1 MTVETPN
8 TFRELEGQSHVND
21 VILDCI
27 NRNHVIFEL
36 DCDGTILSANPFFQN
51 LMQHESDEIVGINL
65 KDICH
70 EGFVLSSDFEQFV
83 TQLQA
88 GRSTSGELHYRDKSG
103 ASVWIKGSCDP
114 VLDRNGTVPKCV
126 FIGTDVTA
134 EKHALAALLQKTSGF
149 ENSSAAMMAV
159 NRDLVVTEVNKATI
173 ELLGKSAETFAKI
186 WPDFDPDH
194 MIGSC
199 IDIFH
204 KDPTHQRTM
213 LSDPSILPYRTD
225 ITIGDFKFALNVGGI
240 FDDAGNY
247 VGNLLEWDDVTEERV
262 NTGILAALDRSQA
275 VVEFALDGTITSA
288 NANFLTIAGYTLDEI
303 VGRHHSL
310 FVDPAE
316 VTGKSYKKFW
326 KDLASGEVQEGEFKR
341 IGKDGAEI
349 WMQATY
355 NPIFDGNGKPFKV
368 VKFATNVTEQVAM
381 RKTAETLSL
390 VANETD
396 NSVVITDA
404 HGRIEYI
411 NPGFTKLTGY
421 SFADALGKK
430 PGEILQGKHTD
441 PDTVKDIRKKLD
453 AQQPFY
459 SEILNYDKNG
469 TPYWIA
475 LAINPVFDAAG
486 NLSKFVSIQT
496 NINETKLE
504 QQAFNCKFDAIA
516 RMTAIIEFTP
526 DGTIIDANENFFK
539 ATGYSLEEIKGKH
552 HRMFCPAELA
562 QSAEYKE
569 FWHQLGAGHADT
581 GKYHRVTK
589 SGKDLWL
596 SASYSPIF
604 DQENNVTSVVKFA
617 TDITTQVELEKEI
630 SRIADGFAERAIE
643 ISGQASVVAEG
654 AQSLGATTEEI
665 SASIEELSASIDSI
679 AQNSGESD
687 EIAKKTK
694 IEADVGARA
703 IDKSIESMQLINESS
718 EQINEIVEVI
728 SEIASQTNLLAFNAA
743 IEAARAGE
751 HGLGFSVVADE
762 VRKLAE
768 RSSQATKE
776 ITKLIKESV
785 KRVGQGSEV
794 SKEAGE
800 AFKRILDGIAKTT
813 NSISEISVA
822 AREQQ
827 TAARDV
833 TDAVQTIVIA
843 SEKAAIASEAIA
855 SSTESLSVGASEL
868 KAEVAKL
875 AA

>member
-1 MTVETPN
+1 
-8 TFRELEGQSHVND
+8 
-21 VILDCI
+21 
-27 NRNHVIFEL
+27 
-36 DCDGTILSANPFFQN
+36 
-51 LMQHESDEIVGINL
+51 
-65 KDICH
+65 
-70 EGFVLSSDFEQFV
+70 
-83 TQLQA
+83 
-88 GRSTSGELHYRDKSG
+88 
-103 ASVWIKGSCDP
+103 
-114 VLDRNGTVPKCV
+114 
-126 FIGTDVTA
+126 
-134 EKHALAALLQKTSGF
+134 
-149 ENSSAAMMAV
+149 
-159 NRDLVVTEVNKATI
+159 
-173 ELLGKSAETFAKI
+173 
-186 WPDFDPDH
+186 
-194 MIGSC
+194 
-199 IDIFH
+199 
-204 KDPTHQRTM
+204 
-213 LSDPSILPYRTD
+213 
-225 ITIGDFKFALNVGGI
+225 
-240 FDDAGNY
+240 
-247 VGNLLEWDDVTEERV
+247 
-262 NTGILAALDRSQA
+262 
-275 VVEFALDGTITSA
+275 VVEFTLDGTVTAA
-288 NANFLTIAGYTLDEI
+288 NANFLNIAGYALDEI
-303 VGRHHSL
+303 VGQHDSL

-316 VTGKSYKKFW
+316 ASAKTYKKFW
-326 KDLASGEVQEGEFKR
+326 KDLASGEVQEGEFLR
-341 IGKDGAEI
+341 IGKGGKEV

-404 HGRIEYI
+404 RGRIEYI

-441 PDTVKDIRKKLD
+441 PNTVNEIRQKLN
-453 AQQPFY
+453 AKQPFY
-459 SEILNYDKNG
+459 AEILNYDKNG
-469 TPYWIA
+469 TSCWIA
-475 LAINPVFDAAG
+475 LAINPVFDAKG
-486 NLSKFVSIQT
+486 ELVKFVSIQT
-496 NINETKLE
+496 NINESKLE

-526 DGTIIDANENFFK
+526 DGTVLDANDNFFK

-552 HRMFCPAELA
+552 HRMFCTAEYA
-562 QSAEYKE
+562 QSTEYKE
-569 FWHQLGAGHADT
+569 FWHQLGSGQAST

-617 TDITTQVELEKEI
+617 TDITAQVELEEEI
-630 SRIADGFAERAIE
+630 SRIADGFAARAIE